1 MSASDESPLSLE
13 EQARQLPT
21 RPGCYLFKDAKQK
34 VLYVG
39 KARSLRAR
47 VRQYLAGTDGRAM
60 VPFLVRAAR
69 TIDVVITGSEKEA
82 LLLENSL
89 IKTHRPRFNI
99 KLRDDSNFLH
109 LRIDPRKK
117 WARYDLVRTI
127 KNDGAKYFGPYHSA
141 SKARSTLAFLQKAF
155 PLRTCTDAVL
165 RSRTRPCLLH
175 QMDRCVAPCVKDKV
189 EEEAYRELVA
199 ASMELLRGRYKTVL
213 RDLERRMLVSSENLE
228 FERAARLR
236 DLVFNI
242 RSTLERQDVVDARL
256 GDHDV
261 WGLFRDGARGAVAL
275 LPIREGMVGE
285 PRITLLDG
293 AIDTDGDLLSS
304 LLNTGYLEGTTP
316 AEVVVPLLPDDHE
329 ALAEVLTERAGH
341 KVAVH
346 APMRGKKKRWVEL
359 AVENARLRYL
369 AETDASA
376 RHVAAMQELADKLE
390 LAGPPTRIEC
400 FDNSNL
406 AGTHPVAA
414 MSVFLDG
421 VPARAEYRRYRVKR
435 AAGNDDYAMMR
446 EILERRFKR
455 ARDSGL
461 FPDLLVV
468 DGGKGQLGVAMAVL
482 HDLGLHDQPVV
493 GIAKPRTE
501 RKKGDLK
508 ATDKIVLPHRKDPIR
523 MRNGHPAL
531 RILQHIR
538 DEAHRTAIRYQRKV
552 RGQANLTSV
561 LEGIPGVGKARRNA
575 LLTALGSAE
584 GVASATRDQ
593 LASVAGVGPALAN
606 TIFTAL
612 HPEPT
617 DDLII

>member
-1 MSASDESPLSLE
+1 MAAPDPSDLSLE
-13 EQARQLPT
+13 EQAANLPT
-21 RPGCYLFKDAKQK
+21 VPGCYLFKDAKGK

-47 VRQYLAGTDGRAM
+47 VRQYIAGTDSRRM

-69 TIDVVITGSEKEA
+69 HVDVVITTSEKEA

-89 IKTHRPRFNI
+89 IKTHRPRFNV

-109 LRIDPRKK
+109 LRIDPRRK
-117 WARYDLVRTI
+117 WARYHLVRTI
-127 KNDGAKYFGPYHSA
+127 KDDGAKYFGPYHSA
-141 SKARSTLAFLQKAF
+141 SKARSSLAFLQKAF

-175 QMDRCVAPCVKDKV
+175 QMDRCVAPCVKGKV
-189 EEEAYRELVA
+189 DDEAYRELVA
-199 ASMELLRGRYKTVL
+199 ASMELLRGRYRPVL
-213 RDLERRMLVSSENLE
+213 KDLERRMLQASEELQ

-236 DLVFNI
+236 DLKFNLEA
-242 RSTLERQDVVDARL
+242 TLERQDVVDARL

-261 WGLFRDGARGAVAL
+261 WALFRDGPRGAVAR
-275 LPIREGMVGE
+275 LPIREGLLGE
-285 PRITLLDG
+285 PVITLLD
-293 AIDTDGDLLSS
+293 AATDDDGDLLSS
-304 LLNTGYLEGTTP
+304 LLNTGYRKGAVPPEI
-316 AEVVVPLLPDDHE
+316 VVPVLPDDHE
-329 ALAEVLTERAGH
+329 ALAEVLSERAGR
-341 KVAVH
+341 KVVLH
-346 APMRGKKKRWVEL
+346 LPVRGKKKRWVEL

-369 AETDASA
+369 ADTDEAA
-376 RHVAAMQELADKLE
+376 RHEAAMQDLADKLE

-414 MSVFLDG
+414 MSVFIDG
-421 VPARAEYRRYRVKR
+421 KPARAEYRRYRVKR

-468 DGGKGQLGVAMAVL
+468 DGGKGQLGVALAVL

-501 RKKGDLK
+501 RKKGDLN
-508 ATDKIVLPHRKDPIR
+508 ASDKIVLPHRKDPIR
-523 MRNGHPAL
+523 LRKGHPAL

-538 DEAHRTAIRYQRKV
+538 DEAHRSAVRYQRKV

-584 GVASATRDQ
+584 GVAMATEEE
-593 LASVAGVGPALAN
+593 LATVAGVGPALAR
-606 TIFTAL
+606 TIYATL
-612 HPEPT
+612 HPEAT